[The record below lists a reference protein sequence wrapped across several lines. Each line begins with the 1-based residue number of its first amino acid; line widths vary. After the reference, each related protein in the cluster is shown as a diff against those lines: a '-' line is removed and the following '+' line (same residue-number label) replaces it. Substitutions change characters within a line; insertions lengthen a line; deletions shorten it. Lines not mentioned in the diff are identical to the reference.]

1 MIAIPCGF
9 SPEDYLVIERDSR
22 VRHEYRCGLVYA
34 MTGGS
39 DNHNL
44 ISLNLVIEIGRPLR
58 DRNCQFFVNDIK
70 VSYRDRFFYYPDL
83 FVTCD
88 PRDRDDRYV
97 KRYPKLI
104 VEVLSPSTEKFD
116 RHDKFADYQ
125 LLDSLEEYVLI
136 SQERMEVE
144 CCRRVGEGPNSQ
156 WETEVYRE
164 GDLVRLQSIGLE
176 IAIEQLY
183 LGTILT

>member
-39 DNHNL
+39 TNHSR
-44 ISLNLVIEIGRPLR
+44 ITLNLVLEIGRPLR
-58 DRNCQFFVNDIK
+58 DSNCQLFDSNVKVN
-70 VSYRDRFFYYPDL
+70 YRNRFFYYPDL

-97 KRYPKLI
+97 MRYPKLI

-116 RHDKFADYQ
+116 RNEKFADYQ

-136 SQERMEVE
+136 SQERIEVE
-144 CCRRVGEGPNSQ
+144 CRRRVGEGQNSQ

-164 GDLVRLQSIGLE
+164 GDRIILQSIGLE

-183 LGTILT
+183 IGTILT

>member
-1 MIAIPCGF
+1 M
-9 SPEDYLVIERDSR
+9 
-22 VRHEYRCGLVYA
+22 
-34 MTGGS
+34 
-39 DNHNL
+39 
-44 ISLNLVIEIGRPLR
+44 
-58 DRNCQFFVNDIK
+58 
-70 VSYRDRFFYYPDL
+70 
-83 FVTCD
+83 TCD